1 MLFLCIIKLK
11 TIRQE
16 TIREQGGTKMRKCGK
31 GTLLLMSAVMV
42 VSLFTGCG
50 KDKSSQA
57 QKNEVYATIKKS
69 DQSPSAAQI
78 CAWLSYRTKNNSL
91 FQYEGIEL
99 SYCSDNLAVFSDS
112 VGSVI
117 YDRTKK
123 KVIAAVDLDKIGCD
137 HFYSEGDEENPGLET
152 AIKVSKDQKWM
163 IIYNQ
168 LQGKVNGNIYV
179 YSLKQCDN
187 MKLAKITPSK
197 QISEKDKLY
206 QTISKDHKY
215 TQKES
220 DSISG
225 KIGDKIR
232 AMDVSASKYAYQWKD
247 SKGIRKQ
254 SVLVVDKDGLK
265 LYTLSGK
272 ENQPDIQSEMVNLKT
287 SDKIKLNTKLPE
299 YEYTGKDLR
308 IKAVFDE
315 TKKRSDEDKEE
326 GLVTI
331 PMLNIYKIVE
341 TKSGAEV
348 YANFWSETYYRYGNL
363 LKNYS
368 GGSYPGV
375 MYLKKTKDG
384 YRVTKTRYAEDG
396 ESLERSIWKLCK
408 GYPDVAIRM
417 MKDSVTQ
424 NQRKKVLQKY
434 VSQNKLKIKAYKEY
448 GWQYVN
454 L

>member
-1 MLFLCIIKLK
+1 
-11 TIRQE
+11 
-16 TIREQGGTKMRKCGK
+16 MRKCGK
-31 GTLLLMSAVMV
+31 GTLLLMSAVMAT
-42 VSLFTGCG
+42 SLFTGCG
-50 KDKSSQA
+50 NGKSSQA
-57 QKNEVYATIKKS
+57 QKNEVYATIKKR
-69 DQSPSAAQI
+69 DQSASAAQI
-78 CAWLSYRTKNNSL
+78 CAWLSYRAKNNRL
-91 FQYEGIEL
+91 FQNEGIEL
-99 SYCSDNLAVFSDS
+99 SYCSANLAVFSDS

-137 HFYSEGDEENPGLET
+137 HFYSEGDEEDPGFET

-168 LQGKVNGNIYV
+168 LQGKVNGNIYA
-179 YSLKQCDN
+179 YSLKRCDN
-187 MKLAKITPSK
+187 MKFAKITPFK

-206 QTISKDHKY
+206 QTIIKDHKH

-220 DSISG
+220 DSIPG

-232 AMDVSASKYAYQWKD
+232 AMDVSSSKYAYQWKD

>member
-1 MLFLCIIKLK
+1 M
-11 TIRQE
+11 
-16 TIREQGGTKMRKCGK
+16 
-31 GTLLLMSAVMV
+31 
-42 VSLFTGCG
+42 
-50 KDKSSQA
+50 
-57 QKNEVYATIKKS
+57 
-69 DQSPSAAQI
+69 
-78 CAWLSYRTKNNSL
+78 
-91 FQYEGIEL
+91 
-99 SYCSDNLAVFSDS
+99 
-112 VGSVI
+112 I

-152 AIKVSKDQKWM
+152 VIKVSKDQKWM

-168 LQGKVNGNIYV
+168 LQGKVNGKIYA

-206 QTISKDHKY
+206 QTIIKEHKY
-215 TQKES
+215 AQKES
-220 DSISG
+220 DSIPG

-247 SKGIRKQ
+247 SKGIKKQ

-272 ENQPDIQSEMVNLKT
+272 ENQPDIQSEMVDLKT
-287 SDKIKLNTKLPE
+287 SDETKLNTKLPE

-315 TKKRSDEDKEE
+315 TKKKSDEDKEE

-341 TKSGAEV
+341 TKSGAKV
-348 YANFWSETYYRYGNL
+348 YANFWSETYYRYGSL

>member
-1 MLFLCIIKLK
+1 
-11 TIRQE
+11 
-16 TIREQGGTKMRKCGK
+16 MRKCGK
-31 GTLLLMSAVMV
+31 GTLLLMSAVMAA
-42 VSLFTGCG
+42 SLFTGCG
-50 KDKSSQA
+50 KGKSSQA
-57 QKNEVYATIKKS
+57 QKNEVYATIKKR
-69 DQSPSAAQI
+69 DQSASAAQI
-78 CAWLSYRTKNNSL
+78 CAWLSYRAKNNRL
-91 FQYEGIEL
+91 FQNEGIEL
-99 SYCSDNLAVFSDS
+99 SYCSDNLAVFSNS

-254 SVLVVDKDGLK
+254 SVLVVDKDDLK

>member
-1 MLFLCIIKLK
+1 
-11 TIRQE
+11 
-16 TIREQGGTKMRKCGK
+16 MRKCGK
-31 GTLLLMSAVMV
+31 GTLLLMSAVMAA
-42 VSLFTGCG
+42 SLFTGCG
-50 KDKSSQA
+50 KGKSSQA
-57 QKNEVYATIKKS
+57 QKNEVYATIKKR
-69 DQSPSAAQI
+69 DQSASAAQI
-78 CAWLSYRTKNNSL
+78 CAWLSYRAKNNRL
-91 FQYEGIEL
+91 FQNEGIEL

-137 HFYSEGDEENPGLET
+137 HFCSEGDEKNPGLET
-152 AIKVSKDQKWM
+152 VIKVSKDQKWM

-187 MKLAKITPSK
+187 TKLAKITPSK

-272 ENQPDIQSEMVNLKT
+272 ENQPDIQSEMINLKT

-396 ESLERSIWKLCK
+396 ESQERSIWKLCK

>member
-1 MLFLCIIKLK
+1 
-11 TIRQE
+11 
-16 TIREQGGTKMRKCGK
+16 MRKCGK
-31 GTLLLMSAVMV
+31 GTLLLMSAVMAT
-42 VSLFTGCG
+42 SLFTGCG
-50 KDKSSQA
+50 KGKSSQA

-69 DQSPSAAQI
+69 DQSASAAQI
-78 CAWLSYRTKNNSL
+78 CAWLSYRAKNNRL
-91 FQYEGIEL
+91 FQNEGIEL

-168 LQGKVNGNIYV
+168 LQGKVNGNIYA
-179 YSLKQCDN
+179 YSLKRCEN
-187 MKLAKITPSK
+187 MKFAKITPSK

-206 QTISKDHKY
+206 QMIIKDHKH

-220 DSISG
+220 DSIPG

-232 AMDVSASKYAYQWKD
+232 AMDVSSSKYVYQWKD

-272 ENQPDIQSEMVNLKT
+272 ENQPDIQSEMVDLKT

-308 IKAVFDE
+308 IN
-315 TKKRSDEDKEE
+315 KEE

-348 YANFWSETYYRYGNL
+348 YANFWSETYYRYGSL

-417 MKDSVTQ
+417 MKDSATQ

>member
-1 MLFLCIIKLK
+1 
-11 TIRQE
+11 
-16 TIREQGGTKMRKCGK
+16 MRKCGK
-31 GTLLLMSAVMV
+31 GTLLLMSAVMAA
-42 VSLFTGCG
+42 SLFTECG
-50 KDKSSQA
+50 KGKSSQA
-57 QKNEVYATIKKS
+57 QKNEVYATIKKR
-69 DQSPSAAQI
+69 DQSASAAQI
-78 CAWLSYRTKNNSL
+78 CAWLSYRAKNNRL
-91 FQYEGIEL
+91 FQNEGIEL
-99 SYCSDNLAVFSDS
+99 SYCSDNLAVFSNS

>member
-1 MLFLCIIKLK
+1 M
-11 TIRQE
+11 
-16 TIREQGGTKMRKCGK
+16 
-31 GTLLLMSAVMV
+31 
-42 VSLFTGCG
+42 
-50 KDKSSQA
+50 
-57 QKNEVYATIKKS
+57 
-69 DQSPSAAQI
+69 
-78 CAWLSYRTKNNSL
+78 
-91 FQYEGIEL
+91 FQNEGIEL

-137 HFYSEGDEENPGLET
+137 HFYSEGDEEDPGLET

-168 LQGKVNGNIYV
+168 LQGKVNGNIYA
-179 YSLKQCDN
+179 YSLKRCDN
-187 MKLAKITPSK
+187 MKFAKITPSK

-206 QTISKDHKY
+206 QTIIKDHK
-215 TQKES
+215 QKES
-220 DSISG
+220 DSIPG

-232 AMDVSASKYAYQWKD
+232 AMDVSSSKYAYQWKD

-272 ENQPDIQSEMVNLKT
+272 ENQPDIQSEMVDLKT

-308 IKAVFDE
+308 IKTVFDE
-315 TKKRSDEDKEE
+315 TKKKSDEDKEE

-348 YANFWSETYYRYGNL
+348 YANFWSETYYRYGSL

>member
-1 MLFLCIIKLK
+1 
-11 TIRQE
+11 
-16 TIREQGGTKMRKCGK
+16 MRKCGK
-31 GTLLLMSAVMV
+31 GTLLLMSAVMAA
-42 VSLFTGCG
+42 SLFTGCG
-50 KDKSSQA
+50 KGKSSQA
-57 QKNEVYATIKKS
+57 QKNEVYATIKKR
-69 DQSPSAAQI
+69 DQSASAAQI
-78 CAWLSYRTKNNSL
+78 CAWLSYRAKNNRL
-91 FQYEGIEL
+91 FQNEGIEL
-99 SYCSDNLAVFSDS
+99 SYCSDNLAVFSNS

-326 GLVTI
+326 GLVII

-448 GWQYVN
+448 GWQYVK

>member
-1 MLFLCIIKLK
+1 
-11 TIRQE
+11 
-16 TIREQGGTKMRKCGK
+16 MRKCGK
-31 GTLLLMSAVMV
+31 GTLLLMSAVMAA
-42 VSLFTGCG
+42 SLFTGCG
-50 KDKSSQA
+50 KGKSSQA
-57 QKNEVYATIKKS
+57 QKNEVYATIKKR
-69 DQSPSAAQI
+69 DQSASAAQI
-78 CAWLSYRTKNNSL
+78 CAWLSYRVKNNRL
-91 FQYEGIEL
+91 FQNEGIEL
-99 SYCSDNLAVFSDS
+99 SYCSDNLAVFSNS

>member
-1 MLFLCIIKLK
+1 
-11 TIRQE
+11 
-16 TIREQGGTKMRKCGK
+16 MRKCGK
-31 GTLLLMSAVMV
+31 GTLLLMSAVMAA
-42 VSLFTGCG
+42 SLFTGCG
-50 KDKSSQA
+50 KGKSSQA
-57 QKNEVYATIKKS
+57 QKNEVYATIKKR
-69 DQSPSAAQI
+69 DQSASAAQI
-78 CAWLSYRTKNNSL
+78 CAWLSYRAKNNRL
-91 FQYEGIEL
+91 FQNEGIEL

-206 QTISKDHKY
+206 QTIIKDHKH

-220 DSISG
+220 DSIPG

-247 SKGIRKQ
+247 SKEIRKQ

-315 TKKRSDEDKEE
+315 TKKKSDEDKEE

-396 ESLERSIWKLCK
+396 ASIERSIWKLCK
-408 GYPDVAIRM
+408 GYPDVAVRM
-417 MKDSVTQ
+417 MKDSVTE
-424 NQRKKVLQKY
+424 NQRKKVLQEY

>member
-1 MLFLCIIKLK
+1 
-11 TIRQE
+11 
-16 TIREQGGTKMRKCGK
+16 MRKCGK
-31 GTLLLMSAVMV
+31 GTLLLMSAVMAA
-42 VSLFTGCG
+42 SLFTGCG
-50 KDKSSQA
+50 KGKSSQA
-57 QKNEVYATIKKS
+57 QKNEVYATIKKR
-69 DQSPSAAQI
+69 DQSASAAQI
-78 CAWLSYRTKNNSL
+78 CAWLSYRAKNNRL
-91 FQYEGIEL
+91 FQNEGIEL

>member
-1 MLFLCIIKLK
+1 
-11 TIRQE
+11 
-16 TIREQGGTKMRKCGK
+16 MRKCGK
-31 GTLLLMSAVMV
+31 GTLLLMSAVMAT
-42 VSLFTGCG
+42 SLFTGCG
-50 KDKSSQA
+50 KGKSSQA

-69 DQSPSAAQI
+69 DQSASAAQI
-78 CAWLSYRTKNNSL
+78 CAWLSYRAKNNRL
-91 FQYEGIEL
+91 FQNEGIEL

-168 LQGKVNGNIYV
+168 LQGKVNGNIYA

-206 QTISKDHKY
+206 QTIIKDHKH
-215 TQKES
+215 TQKKS
-220 DSISG
+220 DSIPG

-232 AMDVSASKYAYQWKD
+232 AMDVSSSKYAYQWKD

-265 LYTLSGK
+265 LYTLSRK
-272 ENQPDIQSEMVNLKT
+272 ENQPDIQSEMVDLKT
-287 SDKIKLNTKLPE
+287 SGKIKLNTKLPE

-341 TKSGAEV
+341 TKSGAKV
-348 YANFWSETYYRYGNL
+348 YANFWSETYYRYGSL

-368 GGSYPGV
+368 GGSCPGV

-434 VSQNKLKIKAYKEY
+434 VSQNQLKIKAYKEY

>member
-1 MLFLCIIKLK
+1 
-11 TIRQE
+11 
-16 TIREQGGTKMRKCGK
+16 MRKCGK
-31 GTLLLMSAVMV
+31 GTLLLMSAVMAA
-42 VSLFTGCG
+42 SLFTGCG
-50 KDKSSQA
+50 KGKSSQA
-57 QKNEVYATIKKS
+57 QKNEVYATIKKR
-69 DQSPSAAQI
+69 DQSASAAQI
-78 CAWLSYRTKNNSL
+78 CAWLSYRAKNNRL
-91 FQYEGIEL
+91 FQNEGIEL
-99 SYCSDNLAVFSDS
+99 SYCSDNLAVFSNS

-168 LQGKVNGNIYV
+168 LQGKVNGNIYA
-179 YSLKQCDN
+179 YSLKRCDN
-187 MKLAKITPSK
+187 MKFAKITPSK

-206 QTISKDHKY
+206 QTIIKDHKH

-220 DSISG
+220 DSIPG

-424 NQRKKVLQKY
+424 NQRKKVLQEY

>member
-1 MLFLCIIKLK
+1 
-11 TIRQE
+11 
-16 TIREQGGTKMRKCGK
+16 MRKCGK
-31 GTLLLMSAVMV
+31 GTLLLMSAVMAA
-42 VSLFTGCG
+42 SLFTGCG
-50 KDKSSQA
+50 KGKSSQA

-69 DQSPSAAQI
+69 DQSASAAQI
-78 CAWLSYRTKNNSL
+78 CAWLSYRSKNNRL
-91 FQYEGIEL
+91 FQNEGIEL

-168 LQGKVNGNIYV
+168 LQGKVNGNIYA
-179 YSLKQCDN
+179 YSLKRCDN
-187 MKLAKITPSK
+187 MKFAKITPSK

-206 QTISKDHKY
+206 QTIIKDHKY

-220 DSISG
+220 DSIPG

-272 ENQPDIQSEMVNLKT
+272 ENQPDIQSEMVDLKT
-287 SDKIKLNTKLPE
+287 SDKIKLNTQLPE

-315 TKKRSDEDKEE
+315 TKKKSDEDKEE

-348 YANFWSETYYRYGNL
+348 YANFWSETYYRYG
-363 LKNYS
+363 
-368 GGSYPGV
+368 
-375 MYLKKTKDG
+375 
-384 YRVTKTRYAEDG
+384 
-396 ESLERSIWKLCK
+396 
-408 GYPDVAIRM
+408 
-417 MKDSVTQ
+417 
-424 NQRKKVLQKY
+424 
-434 VSQNKLKIKAYKEY
+434 SQIGRAH
-448 GWQYVN
+448 V
-454 L
+454 

>member
-1 MLFLCIIKLK
+1 
-11 TIRQE
+11 
-16 TIREQGGTKMRKCGK
+16 MRKCGK
-31 GTLLLMSAVMV
+31 GTLLLMSAVMAA
-42 VSLFTGCG
+42 SLFTGCG
-50 KDKSSQA
+50 KGKSSQT
-57 QKNEVYATIKKS
+57 QKNEVYATIKKR
-69 DQSPSAAQI
+69 DQSASAAQI
-78 CAWLSYRTKNNSL
+78 CAWLSYRAKNNRL
-91 FQYEGIEL
+91 FQNEGIEL

-168 LQGKVNGNIYV
+168 LQGKVNGNIYA
-179 YSLKQCDN
+179 YSLKRCDN

-308 IKAVFDE
+308 IKAVLDE

-348 YANFWSETYYRYGNL
+348 YANFWSETYYCYGSL

>member
-1 MLFLCIIKLK
+1 
-11 TIRQE
+11 
-16 TIREQGGTKMRKCGK
+16 MRKCGK
-31 GTLLLMSAVMV
+31 GTLLLMSAVMAA
-42 VSLFTGCG
+42 SLFTGCG
-50 KDKSSQA
+50 KGKSSQA

-69 DQSPSAAQI
+69 DQSASAAQI
-78 CAWLSYRTKNNSL
+78 CAWLSYRAKNNRL
-91 FQYEGIEL
+91 FQNEGIEL

-168 LQGKVNGNIYV
+168 LQGKVNGNIYA

-206 QTISKDHKY
+206 QTIIKDHKY

-220 DSISG
+220 DSIPG

-232 AMDVSASKYAYQWKD
+232 AMDVSSSKYAYQWKD

-265 LYTLSGK
+265 LYTLSRK
-272 ENQPDIQSEMVNLKT
+272 ENQPDIQSEMVDLKT
-287 SDKIKLNTKLPE
+287 SGKIKLNTKLPE

-348 YANFWSETYYRYGNL
+348 YANFWSETYYRYGSL

-368 GGSYPGV
+368 GGSCPGV

>member
-1 MLFLCIIKLK
+1 
-11 TIRQE
+11 
-16 TIREQGGTKMRKCGK
+16 MRKCGK
-31 GTLLLMSAVMV
+31 GTLLLMSAVMAT
-42 VSLFTGCG
+42 SLFTGCG
-50 KDKSSQA
+50 KGKSSQA

-69 DQSPSAAQI
+69 DQSASAEQI
-78 CAWLSYRTKNNSL
+78 CAWLSYRIKNNRL
-91 FQYEGIEL
+91 FQNEGIEL

-168 LQGKVNGNIYV
+168 LQGKVNGNIYA
-179 YSLKQCDN
+179 YSLKRCDN
-187 MKLAKITPSK
+187 MKFAKITPSK

-206 QTISKDHKY
+206 QTIIKDHKH

-220 DSISG
+220 DSIPG

-232 AMDVSASKYAYQWKD
+232 AMDVSSSKYVYQWKD

-272 ENQPDIQSEMVNLKT
+272 ENQPDIQSEMVDLKT

-341 TKSGAEV
+341 TKSGAKV
-348 YANFWSETYYRYGNL
+348 YANFWSETYYRYGSL

-368 GGSYPGV
+368 GGSCPGV

-396 ESLERSIWKLCK
+396 ESLERSIRKLCK

>member
-1 MLFLCIIKLK
+1 
-11 TIRQE
+11 
-16 TIREQGGTKMRKCGK
+16 MRKCGK
-31 GTLLLMSAVMV
+31 GTLLLMSAVMAA
-42 VSLFTGCG
+42 SLFTGCG
-50 KDKSSQA
+50 KGKSSQA
-57 QKNEVYATIKKS
+57 QKNEVYATIKKR
-69 DQSPSAAQI
+69 DQSASAAQI
-78 CAWLSYRTKNNSL
+78 CAWLSYRAKNNRL
-91 FQYEGIEL
+91 FQNEGIEL

-168 LQGKVNGNIYV
+168 LQGKVNGNIYA
-179 YSLKQCDN
+179 YSLKRCEN
-187 MKLAKITPSK
+187 MKFAKITPSK

-254 SVLVVDKDGLK
+254 SVLVVDKNGLK

-272 ENQPDIQSEMVNLKT
+272 ENQPDIQSEMVDLKT

>member
-1 MLFLCIIKLK
+1 
-11 TIRQE
+11 
-16 TIREQGGTKMRKCGK
+16 MRKCGK
-31 GTLLLMSAVMV
+31 GTLLLMSAVMAA
-42 VSLFTGCG
+42 SLFTGCG
-50 KDKSSQA
+50 KGKSSQA
-57 QKNEVYATIKKS
+57 QKNEVYATIKKR
-69 DQSPSAAQI
+69 DQSASAAQI
-78 CAWLSYRTKNNSL
+78 CAWLSYRAKNNRL
-91 FQYEGIEL
+91 FQNEGIEL

-168 LQGKVNGNIYV
+168 LQGKVNGNIYA
-179 YSLKQCDN
+179 YSLKRCDN
-187 MKLAKITPSK
+187 MKFAKITPSK

-206 QTISKDHKY
+206 QTIIKDHKY

-220 DSISG
+220 DSIPAG

-232 AMDVSASKYAYQWKD
+232 AMDVSSSKYAYQWKD

-272 ENQPDIQSEMVNLKT
+272 ENQPDIQSEMVDFKT

-348 YANFWSETYYRYGNL
+348 YANFWSETYYRYGSL
-363 LKNYS
+363 LKNFS
-368 GGSYPGV
+368 GGCYPGV

>member
-1 MLFLCIIKLK
+1 
-11 TIRQE
+11 
-16 TIREQGGTKMRKCGK
+16 MRKCGK
-31 GTLLLMSAVMV
+31 GTLLLMSAVMAA
-42 VSLFTGCG
+42 SLFTGCG
-50 KDKSSQA
+50 KGKSSQA
-57 QKNEVYATIKKS
+57 QKNEVYATIKKR
-69 DQSPSAAQI
+69 DQSASAAQI
-78 CAWLSYRTKNNSL
+78 CAWLSYRAKNNRL
-91 FQYEGIEL
+91 FQNEGIEL

-254 SVLVVDKDGLK
+254 SVLVVDKNGLK

-396 ESLERSIWKLCK
+396 ESQERSIWKLCK

>member
-1 MLFLCIIKLK
+1 
-11 TIRQE
+11 
-16 TIREQGGTKMRKCGK
+16 MRKCGK
-31 GTLLLMSAVMV
+31 GTLLLMSAVMAT
-42 VSLFTGCG
+42 SLFTGCG
-50 KDKSSQA
+50 KGKSSQA

-69 DQSPSAAQI
+69 DQSASAAQI
-78 CAWLSYRTKNNSL
+78 CAWLSYRAKNNRL
-91 FQYEGIEL
+91 FQNEGIEL

-168 LQGKVNGNIYV
+168 LQGKVNGNIYA

-206 QTISKDHKY
+206 QTIIKDHKH

-220 DSISG
+220 DSIPG

-232 AMDVSASKYAYQWKD
+232 ATDVSSSKYAYQWKD

-265 LYTLSGK
+265 LYTLSRK
-272 ENQPDIQSEMVNLKT
+272 ENQPDIQSEMVDLKT
-287 SDKIKLNTKLPE
+287 SGKIKLNTKLPE

-341 TKSGAEV
+341 TKSGAKV
-348 YANFWSETYYRYGNL
+348 YANFWSETYYRYGSL

-368 GGSYPGV
+368 GGSCPGV

>member
-1 MLFLCIIKLK
+1 
-11 TIRQE
+11 
-16 TIREQGGTKMRKCGK
+16 MRKCGK
-31 GTLLLMSAVMV
+31 GTLLLMSAVMAA
-42 VSLFTGCG
+42 SLFTGCG
-50 KDKSSQA
+50 KGKSSQA
-57 QKNEVYATIKKS
+57 QKNEVYATIKKR
-69 DQSPSAAQI
+69 DQSASAAQI
-78 CAWLSYRTKNNSL
+78 CAWLSYRAKNNRL
-91 FQYEGIEL
+91 FQNEGIEL
-99 SYCSDNLAVFSDS
+99 SYCSDNLAVFSNS

-123 KVIAAVDLDKIGCD
+123 KVIAAVDLDRIGCD

>member
-1 MLFLCIIKLK
+1 
-11 TIRQE
+11 
-16 TIREQGGTKMRKCGK
+16 MRKCGK
-31 GTLLLMSAVMV
+31 GTLLLMSAVMAA
-42 VSLFTGCG
+42 SLFTGCG
-50 KDKSSQA
+50 KGKSSQA

-69 DQSPSAAQI
+69 DQSASAAQI
-78 CAWLSYRTKNNSL
+78 CAWLSYRAKNNRL
-91 FQYEGIEL
+91 FQNEGIEL

-137 HFYSEGDEENPGLET
+137 YFYSEGDEEDPGLET

-168 LQGKVNGNIYV
+168 LQGKVNGNIYA
-179 YSLKQCDN
+179 YSLKRCDN
-187 MKLAKITPSK
+187 MKFAKITPSK

-206 QTISKDHKY
+206 QSIIKDHKY

-220 DSISG
+220 DSIPG

-232 AMDVSASKYAYQWKD
+232 AMDVSSSKYAYQWKD

-265 LYTLSGK
+265 LYTLSRK
-272 ENQPDIQSEMVNLKT
+272 ENQPDIQSEMVDLKT
-287 SDKIKLNTKLPE
+287 SGKIKLNTKLPE

-341 TKSGAEV
+341 TKSGAKV
-348 YANFWSETYYRYGNL
+348 YANFWSETYYRYGSL

-368 GGSYPGV
+368 GGSCPGV

>member
-1 MLFLCIIKLK
+1 
-11 TIRQE
+11 
-16 TIREQGGTKMRKCGK
+16 MRKCGK
-31 GTLLLMSAVMV
+31 GTLLLMSAVMAT
-42 VSLFTGCG
+42 SLFTGCG
-50 KDKSSQA
+50 KGKSSQA
-57 QKNEVYATIKKS
+57 QKNEVYATIKKR
-69 DQSPSAAQI
+69 DQSASAAQI
-78 CAWLSYRTKNNSL
+78 CAWLSYRAKNNRL
-91 FQYEGIEL
+91 FQNEGIEL

-137 HFYSEGDEENPGLET
+137 HFCSEGDEKNPGLET
-152 AIKVSKDQKWM
+152 VIKVSKDQKWM

>member
-1 MLFLCIIKLK
+1 M
-11 TIRQE
+11 
-16 TIREQGGTKMRKCGK
+16 
-31 GTLLLMSAVMV
+31 
-42 VSLFTGCG
+42 
-50 KDKSSQA
+50 
-57 QKNEVYATIKKS
+57 
-69 DQSPSAAQI
+69 
-78 CAWLSYRTKNNSL
+78 
-91 FQYEGIEL
+91 FQNEGIEL

-168 LQGKVNGNIYV
+168 LQGKVNGNIYA
-179 YSLKQCDN
+179 YSLKRCEN
-187 MKLAKITPSK
+187 MKFAKITPSK

-206 QTISKDHKY
+206 QTIIKDHKH

-220 DSISG
+220 DNIPG

-232 AMDVSASKYAYQWKD
+232 AMDVSSSKYVYQWKD

-272 ENQPDIQSEMVNLKT
+272 ENQPDIQSEMVDLKT

-299 YEYTGKDLR
+299 YKYTGKDLR

-348 YANFWSETYYRYGNL
+348 YANFWSETYYRYGSL

>member
-1 MLFLCIIKLK
+1 
-11 TIRQE
+11 
-16 TIREQGGTKMRKCGK
+16 MRKCGK
-31 GTLLLMSAVMV
+31 GTLLLMSAVMAA
-42 VSLFTGCG
+42 SLFTGCG
-50 KDKSSQA
+50 KSKSSQA
-57 QKNEVYATIKKS
+57 QKNEVYATIKKR
-69 DQSPSAAQI
+69 DQSASAAQI
-78 CAWLSYRTKNNSL
+78 CAWLSYRAKNNRL
-91 FQYEGIEL
+91 FQNEGIEL
-99 SYCSDNLAVFSDS
+99 SYCSDNLAVFSNS

>member
-1 MLFLCIIKLK
+1 
-11 TIRQE
+11 
-16 TIREQGGTKMRKCGK
+16 MRKCGK
-31 GTLLLMSAVMV
+31 GTLLLMSAVMAA
-42 VSLFTGCG
+42 SLFTGCG
-50 KDKSSQA
+50 KGKSSQA
-57 QKNEVYATIKKS
+57 QKNEVYATIKKR
-69 DQSPSAAQI
+69 DQSASAAQI
-78 CAWLSYRTKNNSL
+78 CAWLSYRAKNNRL
-91 FQYEGIEL
+91 FQNEGIEL
-99 SYCSDNLAVFSDS
+99 SYCSDNLAVFSNS

-168 LQGKVNGNIYV
+168 LQGKVNGKIYV

-232 AMDVSASKYAYQWKD
+232 VMDVSASKYAYQWKD

-417 MKDSVTQ
+417 MKDSVTE
-424 NQRKKVLQKY
+424 NQRKKVLQEY

>member
-1 MLFLCIIKLK
+1 
-11 TIRQE
+11 
-16 TIREQGGTKMRKCGK
+16 MRKCGK
-31 GTLLLMSAVMV
+31 GTLLLMSAVMAT
-42 VSLFTGCG
+42 SLFTGCG
-50 KDKSSQA
+50 KGKSSQA

-69 DQSPSAAQI
+69 DQSASAAQI
-78 CAWLSYRTKNNSL
+78 CAWLSYRAKNNRL
-91 FQYEGIEL
+91 FQNEGIEL

-137 HFYSEGDEENPGLET
+137 HFYSEGDEEDPGLET

-168 LQGKVNGNIYV
+168 LQGKVNGNIYA
-179 YSLKQCDN
+179 YSLKRCDN
-187 MKLAKITPSK
+187 MKFAKITPSK

-206 QTISKDHKY
+206 QTIIKDHKH

-220 DSISG
+220 DSIPG

-232 AMDVSASKYAYQWKD
+232 AMDVSSSKYAYQWKD

-272 ENQPDIQSEMVNLKT
+272 ENQPDIQSEMVDLKT

-308 IKAVFDE
+308 IRAVFDE
-315 TKKRSDEDKEE
+315 TKKKSDEDKEE

-331 PMLNIYKIVE
+331 PILNIYKIVE

-348 YANFWSETYYRYGNL
+348 YANFWSETYYRYGSL

-368 GGSYPGV
+368 GGSCPGV

-424 NQRKKVLQKY
+424 NQRKKVLQEY